1 MGDIKLKIKEYAG
14 DDDHEMYVKLKIE
27 GKIDDVKHFLK
38 SYVSGK
44 WKKRHLKNIIGMMKK

>member
-14 DDDHEMYVKLKIE
+14 DDDHEMYVKLRIE
-27 GKIDDVKHFLK
+27 GRIDDVKHFLK

-44 WKKRHLKNIIGMMKK
+44 

>member
-27 GKIDDVKHFLK
+27 GRIEDVKNVLRCYI
-38 SYVSGK
+38 SD
-44 WKKRHLKNIIGMMKK
+44 KK